1 VAHFDG
7 SILVV
12 DHGRASRA
20 AVSRLLARAGFSA
33 LEASSGEEALA
44 AAREEQP
51 ALVLLEVSLP
61 DVGGYEVCRAL
72 RDEFGDGLPIIFVSG
87 ARKESVD
94 RAAGILIGA
103 DDYIIKPFDPQELLA
118 RVRRLLER
126 SERERVRRAPPHAKL
141 DLTAREL
148 DVLRLLAEGVRPADI
163 ATDLVISPKTVSNHV
178 QRILGKLRVHTQAQ
192 AVALAY
198 ELGLVESSTPREP
211 RSAARPSRRAP
222 SLSTKPSPPR

>member
-1 VAHFDG
+1 MAESCV

-12 DHGRASRA
+12 DDGQESRA
-20 AVSRLLARAGFSA
+20 AISRLLTRAGFSP
-33 LEASSGEEALA
+33 LEAASGEEALA

-61 DVGGYEVCRAL
+61 DVGGYEVCRTL
-72 RDEFGDGLPIIFVSG
+72 RDEFGDDLPIIFVSG
-87 ARKESVD
+87 SRKESVD

-103 DDYIIKPFDPQELLA
+103 DDYIVKPFDPQELLA

-126 SERERVRRAPPHAKL
+126 SERKRAGRAPSGARL

-148 DVLRLLAEGVRPADI
+148 EVLRLLAEGVRPADI
-163 ATDLVISPKTVSNHV
+163 AAELVISAKTVSNHV
-178 QRILGKLRVHTQAQ
+178 QRILGKLSVHTQAQ

-198 ELGLVESSTPREP
+198 ELGLVESSTPREA
-211 RSAARPSRRAP
+211 RSEAG
-222 SLSTKPSPPR
+222 